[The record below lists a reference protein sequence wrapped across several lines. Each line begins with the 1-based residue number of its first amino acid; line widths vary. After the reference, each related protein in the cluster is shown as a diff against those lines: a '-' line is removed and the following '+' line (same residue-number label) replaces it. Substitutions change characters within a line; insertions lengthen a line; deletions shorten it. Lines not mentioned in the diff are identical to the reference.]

1 MRLLTLSVL
10 ASAALMACQPRP
22 RRPVDAGDAYVDDD
36 DDAAMEAAAP
46 DASDAAIDVYYYDT
60 IVDRAPAPDVEL
72 NEAGGLV
79 SGPQTPPQGKVALVP
94 WIAEGHYLRWD
105 CQTSAHPSPMFSGH
119 TNTRVCLNTLWINTL
134 PSQVFPVGAAA
145 VKELWNSTRTA
156 IVGFSVMVK
165 VGPGNTAAD
174 WYWYQ
179 RVPADFVPPPMLP
192 EPIQPDGTLAD
203 RVGTSGNALTI
214 CASCHST
221 AGEPMRPGH
230 HFGFTTDVVNY

>member
-1 MRLLTLSVL
+1 MRLLALSIL
-10 ASAALMACQPRP
+10 ASAAMMACQPRP
-22 RRPVDAGDAYVDDD
+22 RRPIDAGDAYVDDD
-36 DDAAMEAAAP
+36 DDAAADGTAAG
-46 DASDAAIDVYYYDT
+46 DAARDVYYSDA
-60 IVDRAPAPDVEL
+60 VDRAPAPDVEF
-72 NEAGGLV
+72 NEAGGLEP
-79 SGPQTPPQGKVALVP
+79 GPQTPPQGKAALVP
-94 WIAEGHYLRWD
+94 WLEAGHYLRWD
-105 CQTSAHPSPMFSGH
+105 CQATAHPSPMFSGH

-145 VKELWNSTRTA
+145 VKELWNSTRTM

-192 EPIQPDGTLAD
+192 EPIQPDGTFAD

-221 AGEPMRPGH
+221 AGEPMRRGH